1 MPEVAVLTPVLDFHL
16 PAELEAT
23 APPED
28 RGRGRDAVRLL
39 VAHTGSGQIEHRSF
53 PELPELLVPGDLLVV
68 NRSATLNAALD
79 GTVDGEPAVLHLS
92 RDLDG
97 RRWIAELRRVA
108 PAGTRTAP
116 WLDARAGT
124 MIDFGER
131 GSAVL
136 RTPAGEVGPRDRS
149 RLWIAELRLPNGVPA
164 ALATWGR
171 PITYVESAMRR
182 PLAAYQTVF
191 ATEPGSAEMP
201 SAGRPF
207 TCDLVTRLLVAG
219 IDMAPVVLHAGVSS
233 LEASEPPQPEAF
245 YVPAQT
251 AERVNSV
258 LRLGG
263 RVVAVGTTVVRALE
277 SAAVAPR
284 LVLPASGL
292 TDLAIGPAY
301 EAKVVT
307 GILTGWHEPRAS
319 HLAILEAIAG
329 RELLERSYEAALEAR
344 YLWHEFGDSHLVL
357 P

>member
-1 MPEVAVLTPVLDFHL
+1 VAVLIPVLDFHL

-28 RGRGRDAVRLL
+28 RGRGRDDVRLL
-39 VAHTGSGQIEHRSF
+39 VARTGSGQIEHRQF
-53 PELPELLVPGDLLVV
+53 PELLELLAPGDLLVV
-68 NRSATLNAALD
+68 NRSATVNAALD
-79 GTVDGEPAVLHLS
+79 GTVDGEAAVLHLS
-92 RDLDG
+92 RHLEG
-97 RRWIAELRRVA
+97 RCWIAELRHVAPGGTRTTPWLDA
-108 PAGTRTAP
+108 PAGTVV
-116 WLDARAGT
+116 
-124 MIDFGER
+124 DFGER

-136 RTPAGEVGPRDRS
+136 CAPAVEVGPGGRS
-149 RLWIAELRLPNGVPA
+149 RLWIAELRLANGVPA
-164 ALATWGR
+164 ALATWGH
-171 PITYVESAMRR
+171 PITYGESAMRR

-191 ATEPGSAEMP
+191 AAEPGSAEMP

-219 IDMAPVVLHAGVSS
+219 IDVAAVVLHAGVSS
-233 LEASEPPQPEAF
+233 LEASEPPQAEAF
-245 YVPAQT
+245 QVPPQT

-292 TDLAIGPAY
+292 TDLVIGPAY
-301 EAKVVT
+301 EPKVVT
-307 GILTGWHEPRAS
+307 GLLTGWHEPRAS

-329 RELLERSYEAALEAR
+329 RDLLERSYEAALDAR

>member
-1 MPEVAVLTPVLDFHL
+1 MPVLDFHL
-16 PAELEAT
+16 PAELEAA

-28 RGRGRDAVRLL
+28 RGRGRDDVRLL
-39 VAHTGSGQIEHRSF
+39 VARTGSGQIEHRRF
-53 PELPELLVPGDLLVV
+53 PDLLELLAPGDLLVV
-68 NRSATLNAALD
+68 NRSATVNAALD

-92 RDLDG
+92 RRLEG
-97 RRWIAELRRVA
+97 RCWIAELRHVA
-108 PAGTRTAP
+108 PGGTRTAP
-116 WLDARAGT
+116 WLDAHAGT
-124 MIDFGER
+124 VVDFGER

-136 RTPAGEVGPRDRS
+136 RTPAGEVGAEGRS
-149 RLWIAELRLPNGVPA
+149 RLWIAELQVPNGVRS
-164 ALATWGR
+164 ALAAWGR
-171 PITYVESAMRR
+171 PITYGESAVRR

-191 ATEPGSAEMP
+191 AAEPGSAEMP

-219 IDMAPVVLHAGVSS
+219 IDVAAVVLHAGVSS
-233 LEASEPPQPEAF
+233 LEAGEPPQAEAF
-245 YVPAQT
+245 QVPAQT

-263 RVVAVGTTVVRALE
+263 RVIAVGTTVVRALE

-284 LVLPASGL
+284 LVLPGSGL
-292 TDLAIGPAY
+292 TDLVIGPAY
-301 EAKVVT
+301 EPKVVT
-307 GILTGWHEPRAS
+307 GLLTGWHEPRAS

-329 RELLERSYEAALEAR
+329 RDLLERSYEAALEAR

>member
-1 MPEVAVLTPVLDFHL
+1 VAVLTPVLDFHL

-28 RGRGRDAVRLL
+28 RGRGRDDVRLL
-39 VAHTGSGQIEHRSF
+39 VARIGSGQIEPRLF
-53 PELPELLVPGDLLVV
+53 LDLLELLAPGDLLVV
-68 NRSATLNAALD
+68 NRSATVNAALD
-79 GTVDGEPAVLHLS
+79 GTVDDEAAVLHLS
-92 RDLDG
+92 RHLEG
-97 RRWIAELRRVA
+97 RCWIAELRHLA
-108 PAGTRTAP
+108 PGGTRTTP
-116 WLDARAGT
+116 WLDAHAGT
-124 MIDFGER
+124 VVDFGER
-131 GSAVL
+131 GSAL
-136 RTPAGEVGPRDRS
+136 LCAPAVEVGPGGRS

-164 ALATWGR
+164 ALATWGH
-171 PITYVESAMRR
+171 PITYSESAMRR

-191 ATEPGSAEMP
+191 AAEPGSAEMP

-219 IDMAPVVLHAGVSS
+219 IDVAAVVLHAGVSS
-233 LEASEPPQPEAF
+233 LEASEPPQAEAF
-245 YVPAQT
+245 QVPAQT

-284 LVLPASGL
+284 LVLPARGL
-292 TDLAIGPAY
+292 TNLVIDPTY
-301 EAKVVT
+301 EPKAVT

-319 HLAILEAIAG
+319 HLAMLEAIAG